1 VTETARPEWIACII
15 QEDSASVAL
24 CGRDVFNEF
33 WFVDVEHAR
42 LTVEQ
47 GGRLVPCEQCLD
59 GVVDWTAYIQAAID
73 DAVTTIT
80 LSRAATGG
88 SGTETLNLYG
98 ATVYA
103 LDRTQVP

>member
-24 CGRDVFNEF
+24 CGR
-33 WFVDVEHAR
+33 
-42 LTVEQ
+42 
-47 GGRLVPCEQCLD
+47 LVPCEQCLD
-59 GVVDWTAYIQAAID
+59 GVVDWTAYIQAALD